1 MMTWKSGA
9 FLVAALAVLA
19 IASPSTAG
27 AEGADVTSEVVR
39 GHDCWTVPSWGG
51 VDIEAEV
58 CLTAM
63 SVCQTV
69 QTPEGNFKYTG
80 NSWDEITVT
89 QAGQLVYSDSHSA
102 HVHDLE
108 AQGELLSVHMQLIE
122 TYWDA
127 DQVCTARF
135 EYHLQIATG
144 EVIFEGAD
152 FSCR

>member
-1 MMTWKSGA
+1 MIWKFGA
-9 FLVAALAVLA
+9 FLSAALAVWAIGGHGTALA
-19 IASPSTAG
+19 A
-27 AEGADVTSEVVR
+27 GADVNSEVLR
-39 GHDCWTVPSWGG
+39 GHDCWSIPSWGG
-51 VDIEAEV
+51 IDIEAEV
-58 CLTAM
+58 CVSAM
-63 SVCQTV
+63 SVGQTV

-80 NSWDEITVT
+80 NSWDEFTVT

-108 AQGELLSVHMQLIE
+108 AAGELLSVHMQLTE

-135 EYHLQIATG
+135 DYRLQIATG
-144 EVIFEGAD
+144 EVIFEVAD